1 MVNIL
6 ALGGT
11 LRSNSLSYIA
21 LQIAAEAAS
30 KAGAIVESLS
40 LYELD
45 LPMYKPD
52 TVLSDYGKNIAQL
65 IEAVRHADGILLS
78 TGAYH
83 GTLAGATKNA
93 LDFVQFASGDEN
105 PYFHNRAVGLIAVA
119 GGEMAAAHTLT
130 TLTHSVHSLRGI
142 VVPLAVPI
150 MQGWKKFKN
159 GELQDSQ
166 TQERLEM
173 LGKETVRI
181 ASALNVAVPIA

>member
-11 LRSNSLSYIA
+11 LRPNSRSYIA
-21 LQIAAEAAS
+21 LQIAAQAAS
-30 KAGAIVESLS
+30 QAGAEVEILS

-52 TVLSDYGKNIAQL
+52 TALSDYGDNVQQL
-65 IEAVRHADGILLS
+65 IEAIRHADGLLIS

-93 LDFVQFASGDEN
+93 LDFVEFASGDER
-105 PYFHNRAVGLIAVA
+105 PYFHNRAVGLITVA

-130 TLTHSVHSLRGI
+130 TLIHTVHALRGM
-142 VVPLAVPI
+142 VVPMTIPI
-150 MQGWKKFKN
+150 MQGGKKISDGK
-159 GELQDSQ
+159 LKDSQ
-166 TQERLEM
+166 TQARLEK
-173 LGKETVRI
+173 LGQETVRI
-181 ASALNVAVPIA
+181 ASAFNVAVVAL